1 MAKALDQLKRVFSG
15 GEKKREKREE
25 EAVDI
30 DEVVIDEIVKR
41 VLERYKEEG
50 TYIPQE
56 EETPESI
63 KEIILA
69 RTIASKTAPPLENHP
84 SNLVRTLGNLYKH
97 LKGIVDRL
105 SEKLVNNKLM
115 RRIDLAL
122 YSANIKLTATQYI
135 SIVLTISLIL
145 SVITFLLFPLLTLNF
160 GLLALISAPIA
171 AISVFFLTFLL
182 GIYYPE
188 RKAKARGEEMEKELP
203 FALRHLAV
211 VIRSGMSLYNA
222 IESIASAN
230 YGILSEEFRRTL
242 REISEGKTTEEALES
257 LALRSHSKGVRRTVS
272 QIIRALRIGGNLSDA
287 VERIAEDL
295 TFEQLARVKEFS
307 EKLNMVGIVFMFVGI
322 VFPTLLAILNGIGN
336 APLGVNLLASFAM
349 PESLLVSIYIIG
361 IPLFMLIMILFVK
374 KTDPLGE

>member
-15 GEKKREKREE
+15 GEKKKEKRE

-115 RRIDLAL
+115 RRVDLAL
-122 YSANIKLTATQYI
+122 YSANIKLTATQYV

-145 SVITFLLFPLLTLNF
+145 SIITFLLFPLLTLNF
-160 GLLALISAPIA
+160 GLLALVSAPIA
-171 AISVFFLTFLL
+171 AIAVFFLTFLL

-188 RKAKARGEEMEKELP
+188 RKAKARGAEMEKELP